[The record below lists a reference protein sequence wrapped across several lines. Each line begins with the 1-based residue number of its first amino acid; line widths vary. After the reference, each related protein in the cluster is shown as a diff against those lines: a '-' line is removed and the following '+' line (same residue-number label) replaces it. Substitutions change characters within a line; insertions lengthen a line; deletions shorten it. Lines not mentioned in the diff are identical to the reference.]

1 MNTPEKK
8 YYYLYKI
15 TNKLNGKIYIG
26 IHGTNNLD
34 DNYMGSGGPLG
45 KAKKKYGLENFKLEI
60 LEFFK
65 TYKEMCLAE
74 AAIVTKDFI
83 KRKDNYNAIP
93 GGQLPY
99 YGKRSGSTKYSEG
112 QKLRWSNV
120 SKEEKSHAQSIRGSK
135 KHWTPEKKNEW
146 RENISKANTGNP
158 NRRKG
163 SKQAWKTMSTDTK
176 TRRAEKIKQAK
187 LLEYSTYSK
196 EERLGLTLKATE
208 AAKRKIECEY
218 CGMRVSTGNYARW
231 HGAKCKKRKIL

>member
-120 SKEEKSHAQSIRGSK
+120 SKEEKSHAQSIVGPKSIGLQRKRMNGERIYLKPIQATQIGERVVNRHGKQCLRTQRRDAPK
-135 KHWTPEKKNEW
+135 KSNKPNYWNILHIQKKN
-146 RENISKANTGNP
+146 A
-158 NRRKG
+158 
-163 SKQAWKTMSTDTK
+163 
-176 TRRAEKIKQAK
+176 
-187 LLEYSTYSK
+187 
-196 EERLGLTLKATE
+196 
-208 AAKRKIECEY
+208 
-218 CGMRVSTGNYARW
+218 
-231 HGAKCKKRKIL
+231 